1 MRDQFKSSFLVDR
14 RGGVALIFGLVVPCL
29 IGFAGIGVDAT
40 FWLKERNKL
49 QSSTDNAA
57 ISAAHAIHLSGTNQ
71 AVTSE
76 AQKLLRKVYGQDL
89 PGITLSVQFPPQS
102 GPHAGDMTAVA
113 ILAERAQPVFFGKL
127 FHVNDVKVTARS
139 VARVNSTSEA
149 CLLALSE
156 TSDKAI
162 SVSGSSKI
170 RLNCGIASNST
181 ASNAAYF
188 SGASDTK
195 TTGITSAGDIYQS
208 NGALIDTGDG
218 SMLAN
223 APAVTDPY
231 GPEGRDVK
239 VPTNPKNCAEKQLK
253 INDDTVLTPGRY
265 CGGISI
271 NGGTTTFSPGVY
283 IIDGGTFKTNGNASL
298 VGQGV
303 TFVLTGKGNS
313 IADVDINGGAGVSLH
328 APTSGSDLAGIL
340 FFQDPAA
347 KDQVKPKDSL
357 INGNADLDLR
367 GALYFPGT
375 GLKMS
380 GGMSGNMSCLQIVAQ
395 TVEITGNSAVTD
407 SCDET
412 SGAEK
417 IQRTTVELVE

>member
-1 MRDQFKSSFLVDR
+1 MRGPFKSSFVADAN
-14 RGGVALIFGLVVPCL
+14 GGVALIFGLIVPCL

-40 FWLKERNKL
+40 YWLMERNKL

-57 ISAAHAIHLSGTNQ
+57 ISAAHAVHLAGTNQ

-76 AQKLLRKVYGQDL
+76 AQKMLRSVYGRDM
-89 PGITLSVQFPPQS
+89 PGITLTVQFPPQS
-102 GPHAGDMTAVA
+102 GPHAGDITAVA
-113 ILAERAQPVFFGKL
+113 ILAEREQPVYFGKL
-127 FHVNDVKVTARS
+127 FHLSDVKVTARS
-139 VARVNSTSEA
+139 VARVNSTADA
-149 CLLALSE
+149 CLLALSQ
-156 TSDKAI
+156 TSEKAI
-162 SVSGSSKI
+162 NVSGSSTV

-181 ASNAAYF
+181 ASDAAYF

-223 APAVTDPY
+223 APAVIDPY
-231 GPEGRDVK
+231 GPEGRNVK
-239 VPTNPKNCAEKQLK
+239 VPTNPKNCKEKQLK
-253 INDDTVLTPGRY
+253 INDDTVLSPGRY

-283 IIDGGTFKTNGNASL
+283 IIDGGTFNTNGNAAL
-298 VGQGV
+298 LGQGV
-303 TFVLTGKGNS
+303 TFVLTGKGND
-313 IADVDINGGAGVSLH
+313 IADVDLNGGAGVSLQ
-328 APTSGSDLAGIL
+328 APTSGSDLAGLL

-347 KDQVKPKDSL
+347 KDQVKPKESL
-357 INGNADLDLR
+357 INGNADLDLQ

-375 GLKMS
+375 GVKMS
-380 GGMSGNMSCLQIVAQ
+380 GGMSGNMSCLQIVAA
-395 TVEITGNSAVTD
+395 TVEITGNSAVTGL
-407 SCDET
+407 CDET
-412 SGAEK
+412 SGTEK

>member
-1 MRDQFKSSFLVDR
+1 MRGPLKSSFLADAQ
-14 RGGVALIFGLVVPCL
+14 GGVALIFGLVVPCL
-29 IGFAGIGVDAT
+29 IGFTGIGVDASY
-40 FWLKERNKL
+40 WLMERNKL
-49 QSSTDNAA
+49 QSSTDSAA
-57 ISAAHAIHLSGTNQ
+57 ISAAHAVHLSGTAQ

-76 AQKLLRKVYGQDL
+76 AQKMLRAVYGKDL
-89 PGITLSVQFPPQS
+89 PGVTLTVQYPPQS

-113 ILAERAQPVFFGKL
+113 ILAERVQPLFFSKL
-127 FHVNDVKVTARS
+127 FSVTNVKVTARS
-139 VARVNSTSEA
+139 VGRVNSTADA
-149 CLLALSE
+149 CLLALST
-156 TSDKAI
+156 TSDKAMN
-162 SVSGSSKI
+162 VSGSSTV

-181 ASNAAYF
+181 ASDAAYF
-188 SGASDTK
+188 SGASDTT

-208 NGALIDTGDG
+208 NGAVIDTGDG
-218 SMLAN
+218 SMIAN

-231 GPEGRDVK
+231 GPEGRNIK
-239 VPTNPKNCAEKQLK
+239 VPTTPKNCTAKQLK
-253 INDDTVLTPGRY
+253 INEDVALSPGRY

-283 IIDGGTFKTNGNASL
+283 IIDGGTFNTNGNASL

-303 TFVLTGKGNS
+303 TFVLTGKGND
-313 IADVDINGGAGVSLH
+313 IADVDLNGGAGISLQ

-347 KDQVKPKDSL
+347 RDQVKPKQSL
-357 INGNADLDLR
+357 INGNADLHLQ

-375 GLKMS
+375 GVKMS
-380 GGMSGNMSCLQIVAQ
+380 GGMSGNMSCLQIVAH

-407 SCDET
+407 TCDET
-412 SGAEK
+412 SGTEK